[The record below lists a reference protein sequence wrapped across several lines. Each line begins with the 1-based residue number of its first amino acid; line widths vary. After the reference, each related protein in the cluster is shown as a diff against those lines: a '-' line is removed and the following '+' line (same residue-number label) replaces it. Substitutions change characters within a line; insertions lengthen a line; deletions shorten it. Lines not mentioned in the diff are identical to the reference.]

1 MSILS
6 KVLTSVFGKK
16 SDKDLK
22 KIAPIVKEINEKYD
36 SLNALSDAEL
46 KSRFKKIKDDLNILI
61 VDNKKK
67 YLDENKDA
75 NTVDDLLYKDE
86 SEYLN
91 NHMVEVFA
99 IVKDAARRL
108 CGSTYYVMGQKMS
121 WDMVHYDVQL
131 IGGIVLHQGN
141 IAEMKTGEG

>member
-61 VDNKKK
+61 VNNKKK
-67 YLDENKDA
+67 Y
-75 NTVDDLLYKDE
+75 
-86 SEYLN
+86 
-91 NHMVEVFA
+91 
-99 IVKDAARRL
+99 
-108 CGSTYYVMGQKMS
+108 
-121 WDMVHYDVQL
+121 
-131 IGGIVLHQGN
+131 
-141 IAEMKTGEG
+141 